1 MVFGIMDGWKE
12 NVDMYDV
19 ELIKRSGS
27 KKVKIRFVKR
37 GLYV

>member
-1 MVFGIMDGWKE
+1 MDGWKE